1 MKTKNII
8 MILAAL
14 PLVAGLTGCK
24 SDDETTAKPANETL
38 IVEGGDITFSSSEDK
53 KYVDISADCSW
64 HVVDFQVTDDS
75 GIIDET
81 KSQRG
86 DFGDKLMVEPMRG
99 SGNSTITISIDK
111 NGGTLKR
118 GNAYIILQSDG
129 GLRQR
134 INITQLSN
142 DPGMSIAGTT
152 DGGLDFTMAGG
163 VKTLTI
169 ESNTSWTIETQYNG
183 IATDWIT
190 LNKTSGSGNDYVTV
204 TVPAET
210 TGNDRD
216 ATLIFKYSN
225 KVASVMIRQGA
236 KTDISLSVDKENLVF
251 SPAYYIPDNEHEREH
266 FQHMMEDQGSWERQ
280 TVKVTTNASWRVS
293 IPAGESWLKLD
304 SDGGVG
310 NGEFTVMCS
319 PYTTSTQKRMSVIMV
334 VAGAKTNYVFVNQAV
349 EGYSEDKLDVL
360 TLYSMSVFN
369 NYANFRF
376 DFVYGEEGNYDRT
389 GDYGVVYSRTNQ
401 TPIAKVDSTV
411 VAGSGKTSG
420 GVGVEVKGLEP
431 ETTYYVR
438 GFVYGNNGV
447 KYTPNVVT
455 IKTSSSTTLPGE
467 SDNPDPQL
475 SRSLATRRRY

>member
-24 SDDETTAKPANETL
+24 SDDELSAKPANETL
-38 IVEGGDITFSSSEDK
+38 IVEGGDVTFSSSEDK
-53 KYVDISADCSW
+53 KYVAITADCSW
-64 HVVDFQVTDDS
+64 HVVDFQADGAAD
-75 GIIDET
+75 IDES

-86 DFGDKLMVEPMRG
+86 DFGDNLMVEPMRG
-99 SGNSTITISIDK
+99 NGNSNITITIDK

-163 VKTLTI
+163 NKTLTI

-190 LNKTSGSGNDYVTV
+190 LSKTSGSGNDFVTV

-210 TGNDRD
+210 SGNDRD

-225 KVASVMIRQGA
+225 KVASVIIRQGA
-236 KTDISLSVDKENLVF
+236 KTDISLSLDKENLIF
-251 SPAYYIPDNEHEREH
+251 SPAWYIPAEQWEHEK
-266 FQHMMEDQGSWERQ
+266 QHMQGEDPSSWEGQ
-280 TVKVTTNASWRVS
+280 TVKVTSNASWRVS
-293 IPAGESWLKLD
+293 IPAGESWLKVD
-304 SDGGVG
+304 RDGGVG
-310 NGEFTVMCS
+310 NGEFVVRCS
-319 PYTTSTQKRMSVIMV
+319 GWTTSTQRRMSVVMV
-334 VAGAKTNYVFVNQAV
+334 VAGTQTNYVFINQSV
-349 EGYSEDKLDVL
+349 EGYAEDKLEVL
-360 TLYSMSVFN
+360 TLYSMSVYSE
-369 NYANFRF
+369 YANFRF
-376 DFVYGEEGNYDRT
+376 DFVYGEQGSNEMAGQ
-389 GDYGVVYSRTNQ
+389 YGVVYSPTNH
-401 TPIAKVDSTV
+401 TPDMRDSVV

-420 GVGVEVKGLEP
+420 GVGVEVKGLKP
-431 ETTYYVR
+431 RTTYYVR
-438 GFVYGNNGV
+438 GFVYGSNGV
-447 KYTPNVVT
+447 KYSPNVVT
-455 IKTSSSTTLPGE
+455 ITTSDDKTIPGE

-475 SRSLATRRRY
+475 SRALARRRF

>member
-1 MKTKNII
+1 

-190 LNKTSGSGNDYVTV
+190 LSKTSGSGNDYVTV

-266 FQHMMEDQGSWERQ
+266 YQHMMEDQGSWERQ

-389 GDYGVVYSRTNQ
+389 GDYGVVYSTESHEPNVNNG
-401 TPIAKVDSTV
+401 TKV

-420 GVGVEVKGLEP
+420 GVGVEVKNLEP

-475 SRSLATRRRY
+475 SRSLAARRRY

>member
-1 MKTKNII
+1 

-24 SDDETTAKPANETL
+24 SDDELSAKPANETL

-86 DFGDKLMVEPMRG
+86 DFGQKLMVEPMRG
-99 SGNSTITISIDK
+99 SGNSTIAISIDK

-152 DGGLDFTMAGG
+152 DGGLNFADAGG

-169 ESNTSWTIETQYNG
+169 ESNTSWTIETL
-183 IATDWIT
+183 ATDWIT
-190 LNKTSGSGNDYVTV
+190 LSKTSGSGNDYVTV

-210 TGNDRD
+210 TGKGRD

-225 KVASVMIRQGA
+225 KVASVMIRQGG
-236 KTDISLSVDKENLVF
+236 KTDISLSVDKENLIF
-251 SPAYYIPDNEHEREH
+251 APAEIIPDIPDNEHEREH

-280 TVKVTTNASWRVS
+280 TVTVETNASWRVS
-293 IPAGESWLKLD
+293 ILAGESWLKLD

-319 PYTTSTQKRMSVIMV
+319 RYTTSEQKRMSVIMV
-334 VAGAKTNYVFVNQAV
+334 VAGTKTSYVFVNQDV
-349 EGYSEDKLDVL
+349 RGQGKEEKLDVL

-376 DFVYGEEGNYDRT
+376 DFVYGEEGNNVRT
-389 GDYGVVYSRTNQ
+389 GDYGVVYSTESHEPDVNNG
-401 TPIAKVDSTV
+401 TKV

-420 GVGVEVKGLEP
+420 GVGVEVKDLEP

-475 SRSLATRRRY
+475 SRALARRRF

>member
-24 SDDETTAKPANETL
+24 SDDELSAKPANETL
-38 IVEGGDITFSSSEDK
+38 IVEGGDVTFSSSEDK

-86 DFGDKLMVEPMRG
+86 DFGQKLMVEPMRG
-99 SGNSTITISIDK
+99 SGNSTIAISIDK

-134 INITQLSN
+134 INITQQSN

-152 DGGLDFTMAGG
+152 DGGLNFADAGG

-169 ESNTSWTIETQYNG
+169 ESNTSWTIETL
-183 IATDWIT
+183 ATDWIT
-190 LNKTSGSGNDYVTV
+190 LSKTSGSGNDYVTV

-210 TGNDRD
+210 TGKGRD

-225 KVASVMIRQGA
+225 KVASVMIRQGG
-236 KTDISLSVDKENLVF
+236 KTDISLSVDKENLIF
-251 SPAYYIPDNEHEREH
+251 APAEIIPDIPDNEHEREH
-266 FQHMMEDQGSWERQ
+266 FQHMMEDQGSWEGQ
-280 TVKVTTNASWRVS
+280 TVKVTSNASWRVS
-293 IPAGESWLKLD
+293 IPAGESWLKVD
-304 SDGGVG
+304 RDGGVG
-310 NGEFTVMCS
+310 NGEFVVRCS
-319 PYTTSTQKRMSVIMV
+319 GWTTSTQRRMSVVMV
-334 VAGAKTNYVFVNQAV
+334 VAGTQTNYVFINQSV
-349 EGYSEDKLDVL
+349 EGYAEDKLEVL
-360 TLYSMSVFN
+360 TLYSMSVYSE
-369 NYANFRF
+369 YANFRF
-376 DFVYGEEGNYDRT
+376 DFVYGEQGSNEMAGQ
-389 GDYGVVYSRTNQ
+389 YGVVYSPTNH
-401 TPIAKVDSTV
+401 TPDMRDSVV

-420 GVGVEVKGLEP
+420 GVGVEVKGLKP
-431 ETTYYVR
+431 RTTYYVR
-438 GFVYGNNGV
+438 GFVYGSNGV
-447 KYTPNVVT
+447 KYSPNVVT
-455 IKTSSSTTLPGE
+455 ITTSDDKTIPGE

-475 SRSLATRRRY
+475 SRRRF